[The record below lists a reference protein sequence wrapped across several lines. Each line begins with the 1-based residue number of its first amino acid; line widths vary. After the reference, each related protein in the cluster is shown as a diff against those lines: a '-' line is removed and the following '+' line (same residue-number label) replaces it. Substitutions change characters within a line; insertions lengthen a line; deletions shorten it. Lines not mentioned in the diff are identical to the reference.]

1 MAKRKRVA
9 RAAAAAGGAWS
20 AERMACVATYKILEG
35 EEFLD
40 QFEDADVPFE
50 DAAELEMGRLLYYPK
65 TTANASI
72 IRLLSLQIAQRFL
85 QHVVS
90 TFTVKKEDPGKDT
103 AQTIRDLA
111 AVFADKTATLAQL
124 AEVVD
129 ANVRF
134 PGE

>member
-1 MAKRKRVA
+1 MAKRKKKA
-9 RAAAAAGGAWS
+9 LAAAAAGAWS
-20 AERMACVATYKILEG
+20 AESMACVATYKILEG

-50 DAAELEMGRLLYYPK
+50 EAAELEMGRLLYFPK

-85 QHVVS
+85 HHVVS
-90 TFTVKKEDPGKDT
+90 TFTVRKEDPGKDT
-103 AQTIRDLA
+103 VQTVKDLA
-111 AVFADKTATLAQL
+111 AVFAEKTATLSQL

>member
-1 MAKRKRVA
+1 MAKSKRGA
-9 RAAAAAGGAWS
+9 PAAAAAGAWS
-20 AERMACVATYKILEG
+20 AERIACVATYKILEG

-50 DAAELEMGRLLYYPK
+50 EAADLEMGRLLYYPK

-72 IRLLSLQIAQRFL
+72 IRLLSLQMAQKFL
-85 QHVVS
+85 HHVVS

-103 AQTIRDLA
+103 AETVKDLA
-111 AVFADKTATLAQL
+111 EVFAQKNATLSEL

-129 ANVRF
+129 ADVRF

>member
-1 MAKRKRVA
+1 MAKKKRKA
-9 RAAAAAGGAWS
+9 RASASGGAWS

-50 DAAELEMGRLLYYPK
+50 EAAGLQMGELLYYPK
-65 TTANASI
+65 TTGNASI

-85 QHVVS
+85 HHIVS

-103 AQTIRDLA
+103 AQTIKDLA
-111 AVFADKTATLAQL
+111 AVFADRTASVSQL
-124 AEVVD
+124 AEVID